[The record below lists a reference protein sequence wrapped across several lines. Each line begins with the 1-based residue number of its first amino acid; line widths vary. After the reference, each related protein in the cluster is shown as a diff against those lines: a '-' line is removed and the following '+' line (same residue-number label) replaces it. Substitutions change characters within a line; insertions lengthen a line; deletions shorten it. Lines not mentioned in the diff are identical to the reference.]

1 MIDNRIKWCA
11 RVMPTNMTD
20 VEFEKLLKVI
30 ALTMTSNH
38 CQDLWTKD
46 FTCNELWNQV
56 WY

>member
-46 FTCNELWNQV
+46 FTCNEL
-56 WY
+56 